1 MKQKLGAKFST
12 RLMSAFIH
20 GIFIFVLLFFAG
32 ILIEGA
38 VFMMDAQTY
47 YHIIAGEI
55 PTLMGAIGF
64 FNSIAYEFSRRL
76 DQEEAKA

>member
-1 MKQKLGAKFST
+1 
-12 RLMSAFIH
+12 MSAFIH
-20 GIFIFVLLFFAG
+20 GIFIFMLLFFAG

-38 VFMMDAQTY
+38 VFAMKADELY
-47 YHIIAGEI
+47 NLVPGEI
-55 PTLMGAIGF
+55 PTIMGAIGF